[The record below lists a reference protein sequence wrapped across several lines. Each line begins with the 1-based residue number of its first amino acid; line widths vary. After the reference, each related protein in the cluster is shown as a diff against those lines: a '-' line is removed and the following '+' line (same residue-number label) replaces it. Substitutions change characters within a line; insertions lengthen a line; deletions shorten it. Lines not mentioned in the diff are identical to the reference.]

1 MIRIIACAG
10 VIALPFTAWWARAHD
25 APQGWS
31 YSAYCCSGRDCAE
44 AHDGA
49 VIITR
54 DGYAVVIQ
62 PGEHPMVTQ
71 RVFKALVPFDAPNI
85 YPSPDGRFHVCIVS
99 GAVRCLYAPP
109 MGM

>member
-1 MIRIIACAG
+1 MIRTIAVAA

-25 APQGWS
+25 
-31 YSAYCCSGRDCAE
+31 
-44 AHDGA
+44 GA
-49 VIITR
+49 VVITR
-54 DGYAVVIQ
+54 DGYAVVIL

-71 RVFKALVPFDAPNI
+71 RAFRALVPFGAPNI

-99 GAVRCLYAPP
+99 GAVRCFYAPP